1 MALWLVRAG
10 RSGEYEDL
18 ALKSGRALIGFDEV
32 PDLSSVKSKEELF
45 DILREAYPD
54 RLKNAIFNIRGQL
67 WAFLKRIQEGDLVV
81 LPLKTR
87 SVIAVGKVAGP
98 YEYNSDNPEGAR
110 HTRPVEWM
118 RTDIP
123 RSALDQDLLYSI
135 GAFMTVC
142 QIQRNKAEER
152 IRALVQGKPMPK
164 LPLQDSGEDMAEGE
178 PDVPLNLDEYASDQI
193 RSYIGRK
200 FRGHELTR
208 LVTEVLKAQG
218 YRVLMS
224 PVGPDGGIDI
234 IAGRGPMGFD
244 QPRLCVQVKSSDTPV
259 DVTVLRELKGVMDDF
274 KADQGLLVSWG
285 GFKQSVIN
293 DSRRRFFEIRL
304 WDAGDLVNSILE
316 HYDQLSKDLQAEL
329 PLKRIWALVL
339 EE

>member
-10 RSGEYEDL
+10 KSGEDEDL

-32 PDLSSVKSKEELF
+32 PNMSSVKSKEVLF
-45 DILREAYPD
+45 EILRETYPD
-54 RLKNAIFNIRGQL
+54 RPKNAIFNFRGQL
-67 WAFLKRIQEGDLVV
+67 WAFLKRIQEDDLVI

-87 SVIAVGKVAGP
+87 SVIAVGRVVGP
-98 YEYNSDNPEGAR
+98 YEYKLDNPEDAR
-110 HTRPVEWM
+110 HTRPVEWL

-123 RSALDQDLLYSI
+123 RSALDQDLLYSL

-152 IRALVQGKPMPK
+152 IRALVEGKAKPIAK
-164 LPLQDSGEDMAEGE
+164 QYSNEEATEDLN
-178 PDVPLNLDEYASDQI
+178 VPLDLEEYASDQI
-193 RSYIGRK
+193 SNHIGRK

-208 LVTEVLKAQG
+208 LVTEVLKSQG
-218 YRVLMS
+218 YKVLMS
-224 PVGPDGGIDI
+224 PVGPDGGVDI

-259 DVTVLRELKGVMDDF
+259 GVTVLRELKGVMDDF
-274 KADQGLLVSWG
+274 KANQGLLVSWG
-285 GFKQSVIN
+285 GFKQSVID

-304 WDAGDLVNSILE
+304 WDAGDLVNAILE
-316 HYDQLSKDLQAEL
+316 QYDQLSKDIQAEL

-339 EE
+339 ED

>member
-10 RSGEYEDL
+10 KSGEYEDL
-18 ALKSGRALIGFDEV
+18 ALSSGRALIGFDEV
-32 PDLSSVKSKEELF
+32 PDMSSVNSKEELLEV
-45 DILREAYPD
+45 LREAYPD
-54 RLKNAIFNIRGQL
+54 SRKNAISNFRGQL
-67 WAFLKRIQEGDLVV
+67 WAFLNRIQAGDLVV

-87 SVIAVGKVAGP
+87 SVIAVGRVTGS
-98 YEYNSDNPEGAR
+98 YEYKSENPEGAR
-110 HTRPVEWM
+110 HTRPVDWI

-123 RSALDQDLLYSI
+123 RSSLDQDLLYSI

-142 QIQRNKAEER
+142 QIWRNNAEER
-152 IRALVQGKPMPK
+152 MRALVEGKPIPQQSGK
-164 LPLQDSGEDMAEGE
+164 ESGEYAVEE
-178 PDVPLNLDEYASDQI
+178 EQSVPLDLDEFASDQI
-193 RSYIGRK
+193 RSYISKK

-208 LVTEVLKAQG
+208 LVTEVLKAQN
-218 YRVLMS
+218 YKVLMS
-224 PVGPDGGIDI
+224 PVGRDGGVDI
-234 IAGRGPMGFD
+234 IAGRGSMGFD

-285 GFKQSVIN
+285 GFKQSVLN
-293 DSRRRFFEIRL
+293 ESRRRFFEIRL
-304 WDAGDLVNSILE
+304 WDAGDLVNAILE

>member
-1 MALWLVRAG
+1 MALWLVRSG

-18 ALKSGRALIGFDEV
+18 SLKSGRSLIGFHEV
-32 PDLSSVKSKEELF
+32 PDLSSVKDKEQLL
-45 DILREAYPD
+45 DILRESYPD
-54 RLKNAIFNIRGQL
+54 RPKNAISNFRGQL
-67 WAFLKRIQEGDLVV
+67 WAFLKRIRVGDLIL

-87 SVIAVGKVAGP
+87 SVVAVGTVTGS
-98 YEYNSDNPEGAR
+98 YEYKSDNPEGAR
-110 HTRPVEWM
+110 HTRPVEWF

-123 RSALDQDLLYSI
+123 RSSLDQDLLYSI

-142 QIQRNKAEER
+142 QIQRNRAEER
-152 IRALVQGKPMPK
+152 IRAIVEGKLINRSMPPDIGEETGTEETA
-164 LPLQDSGEDMAEGE
+164 PLDLE
-178 PDVPLNLDEYASDQI
+178 EYASDQI
-193 RSYIGRK
+193 RGHIGRR

-208 LVTEVLKAQG
+208 LVTEVLRAQG
-218 YRVLMS
+218 YKVLMS
-224 PVGPDGGIDI
+224 PVGPDGGVDI

-285 GFKQSVIN
+285 GFKQTVMN

-304 WDAGDLVNSILE
+304 WDAGDLVNEILDN
-316 HYDQLSKDLQAEL
+316 YDQLSDDIQAEL